1 MTGEPLI
8 PGPLYGLRTWRVT
21 DGERLAGP
29 HHRSPWPDGGEWL
42 SAGCEQ
48 PHDAPAPG
56 CDCGVHAWH
65 PRRSSAKAILAG
77 RFEVPGVVEA
87 DGAVEVHEDG
97 FRAER
102 ARPHAIFLAPGRNP
116 YQLHRLAERYRA
128 ELVEVRGPAD
138 VLEWCGHRGLAEPVV
153 AELLG
158 PEQAEERRRA
168 RRRKAR
174 LDALRIVAL
183 LVVAAVLVVLG
194 LELITDPSGERV
206 LQGRTGEVR
215 KP

>member
-1 MTGEPLI
+1 VSGEPLI
-8 PGPLYGLRTWRVT
+8 PGPLYGLRTWRVV

-29 HHRSPWPDGGEWL
+29 HLRTAWPEGGGWL
-42 SAGCEQ
+42 HAGCEQ
-48 PHDAPAPG
+48 PHAAPAPD

-116 YQLHRLAERYRA
+116 HQLHRLAERYRA
-128 ELVEVRGPAD
+128 QLVEVRGPAD
-138 VLEWCGHRGLAEPVV
+138 VLEWCG
-153 AELLG
+153 
-158 PEQAEERRRA
+158 ERRRA
-168 RRRKAR
+168 RRRKTR
-174 LDALRIVAL
+174 LDALRIVAM